1 MDRDGLKQRVA
12 EAIDRRAGE
21 LMEIGRYLLANPEIG
36 YREVKGA
43 ALVAD
48 AFAKLGLPHRTG
60 LAVTGVRADL
70 DSGRPGPAVAV
81 LGELD
86 GLIAF
91 GHPHA
96 NPETGAAHTC
106 GHNAQIATMLGVA
119 MALVDSGAMEA
130 LAGRVVLFAVPAEEY
145 VDLEYRARLRD
156 EGRIAFLGGKPE
168 LVRLGHFDDVDL
180 AMMVHASANTPE
192 RRVRVGGTTNGF
204 VAKTICFRGKA
215 SHAGARPD
223 LGINALNAAALAIM
237 GINAQRETFRDEDS
251 VRVHHIL
258 TAGGHSVNIVPEDV
272 RMELFARGRSLE
284 AIRDAAAK
292 VSRAV
297 AGAAQMVGAEVEIR
311 DLPGYLPLVE
321 EHVMAAAF
329 RENATS
335 LLGADQVL
343 PGLHVA
349 ASTDMGDLSH
359 LMPALHPFAGGYRGT
374 NHSRD
379 FLVADEEMA
388 YVLPAKMMA
397 LTVVDLLYGDAAGA
411 RRAVESYTPRLTK
424 ADYLA
429 YLRGEA

>member
-1 MDRDGLKQRVA
+1 MDRETLKRRVV
-12 EAIDRRAGE
+12 EAIERRAGE
-21 LMEIGRYLLANPEIG
+21 LIEIARYLLANPEIG
-36 YREVKGA
+36 YREVKAA

-48 AFAKLGLPHRTG
+48 TFGKLGLPHRTG
-60 LAVTGVRADL
+60 LALTGVRADL
-70 DSGRPGPAVAV
+70 GKRTGPTVAV

-86 GLIAF
+86 GLVAF

-96 NPETGAAHTC
+96 DPETGIAHTC

-119 MALVDSGAMEA
+119 MGLVDSNAMDH

-145 VDLEYRARLRD
+145 VDLAYRAQLRD
-156 EGRIAFLGGKPE
+156 SGRLEFFGGKPE
-168 LVRLGHFDDVDL
+168 LVRLGHFDDVDM

-192 RRVRVGGTTNGF
+192 RRISVGGTTNGF
-204 VAKTICFRGKA
+204 LAKTIRFHGKA
-215 SHAGARPD
+215 AHAGARPD
-223 LGINALNAAALAIM
+223 LGVNALNVAALAIM
-237 GINAQRETFRDEDS
+237 GINAQRETFRDEDA

-258 TAGGHSVNIVPEDV
+258 TAGGHSVNVVPEDV

-284 AIRDAAAK
+284 AIRDAGVK
-292 VSRAV
+292 VNRAL
-297 AGAAQMVGAEVEIR
+297 AGAAQMVGARVEID
-311 DLPGYLPLVE
+311 DLPGYLPLLE
-321 EHVMAAAF
+321 EPVMANAF
-329 RENATS
+329 RHNAATV
-335 LLGADQVL
+335 LGGEHVL
-343 PGLHVA
+343 PGRHVA

-397 LTVVDLLYGDAAGA
+397 MTVVDLLHGDAAEA
-411 RRAVESYTPRLTK
+411 RRALETYTPRLNK
-424 ADYLA
+424 AEYLG

>member
-1 MDRDGLKQRVA
+1 MDRETLKQRVA
-12 EAIDRRAGE
+12 QAVERRAGE
-21 LMEIGRYLLANPEIG
+21 LVEIGRHLLANPEIG
-36 YREVKGA
+36 YREVKAA

-48 AFAKLGLPHRTG
+48 TFDTLGLPYRTG
-60 LAVTGVRADL
+60 LGVTGVRAEL
-70 DSGRPGPAVAV
+70 GGRPGPSIAV

-96 NPETGAAHTC
+96 DPETGIAHTC
-106 GHNAQIATMLGVA
+106 GHNAQIATMLGVG
-119 MALVDSGAMEA
+119 MGLVDAGAMDA
-130 LAGRVVLFAVPAEEY
+130 LAGRVILFAVPAEEY
-145 VDLEYRARLRD
+145 VDLEYRAQLR
-156 EGRIAFLGGKPE
+156 ESGRIEFFGGKPE
-168 LVRLGHFDDVDL
+168 LVRLGHFDDVDM

-192 RRVRVGGTTNGF
+192 RRISVGGSTNGF
-204 VAKTICFRGKA
+204 LAKTIRFHGKA

-223 LGINALNAAALAIM
+223 LGVNALNAAALAIM
-237 GINAQRETFRDEDS
+237 GINAQRETFRDEDA

-258 TAGGHSVNIVPEDV
+258 TAGGHSVNVVPEDV

-284 AIRDAAAK
+284 AIRDAGAK
-292 VSRAV
+292 VNRALT
-297 AGAAQMVGAEVEIR
+297 GAAQMVGARVEIN

-321 EHVMAAAF
+321 EPVMAAAF
-329 RENATS
+329 RQNAIA
-335 LLGADQVL
+335 LLGAEQVL
-343 PGLHVA
+343 PGRHVA

-397 LTVVDLLYGDAAGA
+397 MTVVDLLYGDAAEA
-411 RRAVESYTPRLTK
+411 RRALQTYTPRLKK
-424 ADYLA
+424 AEYLG